1 MYGETS
7 YLFLFF
13 KIFQNVEQKFK
24 IVMSMF
30 IYLQKSGSFD
40 QFFLVLTKSFCVM
53 ISIPAKNCDVT
64 LPSFCTIIRT
74 ENKL

>member
-24 IVMSMF
+24 IVSMF

-74 ENKL
+74 ENEL

>member
-24 IVMSMF
+24 VVSMF

>member
-24 IVMSMF
+24 IVSMF
-30 IYLQKSGSFD
+30 FPVYLSTKIRIIWSVLPCSYKELMCNDKYSRQK
-40 QFFLVLTKSFCVM
+40 L
-53 ISIPAKNCDVT
+53 
-64 LPSFCTIIRT
+64 
-74 ENKL
+74 

>member
-24 IVMSMF
+24 IVSMF

-40 QFFLVLTKSFCVM
+40 QFFFVLTKSFCVM

>member
-24 IVMSMF
+24 IVSMF

-64 LPSFCTIIRT
+64 LPYFCTIIRT

>member
-13 KIFQNVEQKFK
+13 KIFQNVEQTFK
-24 IVMSMF
+24 IVSMF

>member
-24 IVMSMF
+24 IVSMF

>member
-24 IVMSMF
+24 IVSMF

-64 LPSFCTIIRT
+64 LTSFCTIIRT

>member
-24 IVMSMF
+24 IVSMF

-53 ISIPAKNCDVT
+53 ISIPAKDCDVT

>member
-24 IVMSMF
+24 IVSMF
-30 IYLQKSGSFD
+30 ISLQKSGSFD

>member
-24 IVMSMF
+24 IVSMF

-40 QFFLVLTKSFCVM
+40 QFFLVLTKSFRVM

>member
-24 IVMSMF
+24 IMKFFQF

-64 LPSFCTIIRT
+64 LPSFCTINYGR
-74 ENKL
+74 K